1 MRIARLAEPRR
12 HLEPVDAGK
21 LYIKQVKLR
30 PQPLRL
36 GDSRLAV
43 SGLADD
49 LDPLRL
55 KQRAGHLPEALMV
68 IDDQD
73 GQLHQTSVASPTT
86 ARTRANPCISQP
98 TRFPDDD
105 SSAPG
110 LVSPA

>member
-1 MRIARLAEPRR
+1 VAGGQDDGRRIARLAEPRR
-12 HLEPVDAGK
+12 HLEPVDIGK
-21 LYIKQVKLR
+21 LNIQQDKLR

-36 GDSRLAV
+36 GDSRLTV

-55 KQRAGHLPEALMV
+55 KQRPGHLPEALMV

-98 TRFPDDD
+98 TAIPR
-105 SSAPG
+105 
-110 LVSPA
+110 